1 MAMEVGATRTPDG
14 SRRGTDPIGAALRL
28 LGRPVWLPRRVYA
41 AVPWFYLGSGGA
53 SLLGGLFLTDGTWF
67 LPYLLLLGGACLHAA
82 VALASMRQANRAR
95 ARQRAAGAA
104 DGPLVRPAG
113 KLPE

>member
-1 MAMEVGATRTPDG
+1 MVMEDGATRTPDG
-14 SRRGTDPIGAALRL
+14 SRRGAAPIRALLRL

-53 SLLGGLFLTDGTWF
+53 SLLGGLFLTDGTWY

-82 VALASMRQANRAR
+82 VALASMRQAGGRASDGDR
-95 ARQRAAGAA
+95 PEPAAG
-104 DGPLVRPAG
+104 PLARPAA